1 MNKRLIP
8 WIRKRWRWLGGAGC
22 ALLLSGCYA
31 MQPPVSGPTA
41 ATSSAFAPAS
51 QVTAVDHWETACQF
65 YNLQKSEAALAV
77 EAHAIPPSQFQNIIL
92 GAKTIDPL
100 CLSLPSSPAAV
111 ASQIE
116 QAAMN
121 ILNQLPATYQNK
133 GGK

>member
-1 MNKRLIP
+1 MKTRHLLLAVV
-8 WIRKRWRWLGGAGC
+8 LGLGLAGC
-22 ALLLSGCYA
+22 AA
-31 MQPPVSGPTA
+31 MQPPISGPSA

-77 EAHAIPPSQFQNIIL
+77 EAHAIPPSQYAHIIL

-111 ASQIE
+111 ATQIE

-121 ILNQLPATYQNK
+121 IFTQLPATYQNK